1 MLANNLTSLANKFR
15 SDKGT
20 THGAAPHKYTYL
32 YDLILDRYR
41 QAPIS
46 FLEIG
51 LAIGGPEVFGPVE
64 RQVDSPS
71 VQMWLEYFPK
81 AHIHGFDI
89 SDFSH
94 LRHPRFTF
102 IRGDSNSPD
111 DVQRLANAAPYFDVI
126 IDDGSHASYHQQLA
140 FRTLYP
146 KLRAGGTYVIE
157 DLQWQ
162 SPAYEDKSVALPKTR
177 DFMISY
183 FESEKYL
190 PNALLSEEFM
200 RSVKD
205 SLDAYAWFPAF
216 NGEASTAKL
225 FVARKSALAA

>member
-1 MLANNLTSLANKFR
+1 
-15 SDKGT
+15 
-20 THGAAPHKYTYL
+20 
-32 YDLILDRYR
+32 LILDRYR
-41 QAPIS
+41 GAEIS

-102 IRGDSNSPD
+102 IHGDSGSPED
-111 DVQRLANAAPYFDVI
+111 LQRLATAAPSFDII

-140 FRTLYP
+140 FHTLFP
-146 KLRAGGTYVIE
+146 KLRAGGTYIIE

-162 SPAYEDKSVALPKTR
+162 SPAYEGKTVELPKTR
-177 DFMISY
+177 DFMIDY
-183 FESEKYL
+183 FERNQYQ
-190 PNALLSEEFM
+190 PNDLLSENFM
-200 RSVKD
+200 QSVKA
-205 SLDAYAWFPAF
+205 SLDAFAWFPAF
-216 NGEASTAKL
+216 NGEASTPKL
-225 FVARKSALAA
+225 FVVRKSAAIAAA